1 MNLGKFQK
9 NQLAFLNRAGRCS
22 RLGSR
27 LFHSSTFL
35 QCRILCGLNGLLGI
49 RGLSVTSGHFV
60 SFGRLG
66 LVRGRLFDFGAG
78 VLPLFR
84 HKLIDFVKGHNHI
97 AGLRYGRPGLFLLGF
112 RCCGLFGCG
121 DRLGG
126 LRGSILRRACVQ
138 FFIGH
143 LRSSFPSIH
152 AKKPPV
158 FHAGRLFA

>member
-1 MNLGKFQK
+1 MNLGKFQI
-9 NQLAFLNRAGRCS
+9 NQLAFLNRAGRCG

-27 LFHSSTFL
+27 LFHSSSFL
-35 QCRILCGLNGLLGI
+35 RCRILCRLNGLLGI

-97 AGLRYGRPGLFLLGF
+97 VGLRR
-112 RCCGLFGCG
+112 CGLFWCG
-121 DRLGG
+121 DRPGG

-158 FHAGRLFA
+158 FHAGRLFVQCDRSNIIFSGL